1 MYISKTIN
9 SDSNQVIGFNVLIR
23 GGSNYETKQ
32 NNGISHL
39 LEHLIV
45 KKIQQVDGW
54 VRPYYIDQLVG
65 VTYKDRIEFEGRILA
80 TDKDQ
85 LEDIVK
91 TIFSNVE
98 FTKEEFEAEK
108 QVILEELIE
117 EEESEDYQYQ
127 RQESEWIYGKSS
139 LALPT
144 GGTVKSIKRLSLQD
158 VQQWR
163 SSLLSE
169 ENCFVSFVGLKAQK
183 QIDINLEDKNIS
195 IIKNTPI
202 FVQQR
207 PGSQLIIDDGK
218 EQVSY
223 SESWYS
229 NPMDFKLTVQTEF
242 LTQMLQDYFYYK
254 LRENGLC
261 YRFDVSTIVHA
272 EIVELTITS
281 WSDKSKLNKI
291 QEIISSTL
299 QSGSLLNIEDL
310 ELYKTSFVGNKKLE
324 GTDEQ
329 LQAHHHNWYKAF
341 CGVDYDLDV
350 LIKIVSEIKQSDI
363 NHLVGLFGM
372 SSQGVRVLQGNINK

>member
-1 MYISKTIN
+1 MSIRFVNQARN
-9 SDSNQVIGFNVLIR
+9 SGVIGFNVLIR

-45 KKIQQVDGW
+45 KKLQQVDGW

-91 TIFSNVE
+91 TIFSNIE

-117 EEESEDYQYQ
+117 EEESEDYQNQ
-127 RQESEWIYGKSS
+127 RQESEWVYGDSP

-169 ENCFVSFVGLKAQK
+169 ENCFVSFVGSKAQK
-183 QIDINLEDKNIS
+183 QIGINLEDKNNS
-195 IIKNTPI
+195 IIKNAPI
-202 FVQQR
+202 FVPQS

-229 NPMDFKLTVQTEF
+229 KPMDFKLTVQTEF

-281 WSDKSKLNKI
+281 WSDKSKLSTI

-299 QSGSLLNIEDL
+299 QSVSLLNIEDL

-350 LIKIVSEIKQSDI
+350 IIKIVSEIKQSDI
-363 NHLVGLFGM
+363 NHLVELFGM
-372 SSQGVRVLQGNINK
+372 SRIGVRVLQGSLK

>member
-1 MYISKTIN
+1 MYISKTIS
-9 SDSNQVIGFNVLIR
+9 SDSSQVIGFNVLIR

-45 KKIQQVDGW
+45 KKLQQVDGW
-54 VRPYYIDQLVG
+54 VRPYYIDQLMG

-98 FTKEEFEAEK
+98 FTNEEFETEK

-117 EEESEDYQYQ
+117 EEESENYQYQ
-127 RQESEWIYGKSS
+127 RQENEWVYGDSP

-169 ENCFVSFVGLKAQK
+169 ENCFVSIVGPRAHK
-183 QIDINLEDKNIS
+183 QIGIDLEANNNS
-195 IIKNTPI
+195 IIKITPT
-202 FVQQR
+202 FVPKR

-229 NPMDFKLTVQTEF
+229 KPMDFKLTVQTDF
-242 LTQMLQDYFYYK
+242 LTQMLQDYFYYI

-261 YRFDVSTIVHA
+261 YRFEVSTIVHA
-272 EIVELTITS
+272 EIIELTITS

-299 QSGSLLNIEDL
+299 QSGFLLNIEDL

-341 CGVDYDLDV
+341 YGVDYDLDV
-350 LIKIVSEIKQSDI
+350 LIKIVSEIKLSDI
-363 NHLVGLFGM
+363 NHLVELFGM
-372 SSQGVRVLQGNINK
+372 NRQGVRVLQGNINK

>member
-1 MYISKTIN
+1 MHICKTIS
-9 SDSNQVIGFNVLIR
+9 SDSSQVIGFNVLIR

-45 KKIQQVDGW
+45 KKLQQVDGW

-65 VTYKDRIEFEGRILA
+65 ATYKNRIEFEGRILD

-91 TIFSNVE
+91 TIFGNIE

-117 EEESEDYQYQ
+117 EEESEDYKYQ
-127 RQESEWIYGKSS
+127 LQESEWVYGDSP

-144 GGTVKSIKRLSLQD
+144 GGTVKSINRLSLQD
-158 VQQWR
+158 VQEWR
-163 SSLLSE
+163 SNLLSE
-169 ENCFVSFVGLKAQK
+169 ENCFISIVGPNTHK
-183 QIDINLEDKNIS
+183 QIDITLEDKNNS

-202 FVQQR
+202 FVPKK

-223 SESWYS
+223 SESWYCK
-229 NPMDFKLTVQTEF
+229 PMGFKLTVQTEF
-242 LTQMLQDYFYYK
+242 LTQMLQDYFYYY

-261 YRFDVSTIVHA
+261 YRFDVSTIVHHDM
-272 EIVELTITS
+272 VELTMVS

-291 QEIISSTL
+291 QEVISNTL
-299 QSGSLLNIEDL
+299 QSGSLLNIGDL

-350 LIKIVSEIKQSDI
+350 IIKIVSEIELSDI
-363 NHLVGLFGM
+363 NHLVELIGM
-372 SSQGVRVLQGNINK
+372 NRIGVRVLQGSLK